1 MKILMVYDTMF
12 GNTERIAQAM
22 VDATGDQHQAELVRV
37 QDVTIEQLQACDILV
52 IGSPTHGFRPT
63 PDISSRLKRL
73 SSEVPAANFR
83 YAVFDTRSDIDQI
96 ESKILSSMVRLF
108 GYAAE
113 SMDKTMARR
122 GFKRAE
128 APVGFIVHGKEGP
141 LKDGE
146 IDRATAWMRSVM
158 EN

>member
-22 VDATGDQHQAELVRV
+22 VDATTDQHQAELVRV
-37 QDVTIEQLQACDILV
+37 QDVTTAQLQSCDILV

-63 PDISSRLKRL
+63 PDIASRIKRL
-73 SSEVPAANFR
+73 SSEVPEAKFR
-83 YAVFDTRSDIDQI
+83 YAVFDTRSDIDEI
-96 ESKILSSMVRLF
+96 DSKILSSMVRLF
-108 GYAAE
+108 GYAAA
-113 SMDKTMARR
+113 SMDKTLAKR

-128 APVGFIVHGKEGP
+128 APAGFIVHGKEGP
-141 LKDGE
+141 VKDGE